1 MDLEEPRR
9 GPGAARP
16 TAAIEIF
23 ATQAARI
30 AMKVHGKAAS
40 AVVFDARPRW
50 YLCGSIQI
58 EDTVDLARLGSAAHR
73 PAVAMPTP
81 FRG

>member
-1 MDLEEPRR
+1 
-9 GPGAARP
+9 
-16 TAAIEIF
+16 
-23 ATQAARI
+23 
-30 AMKVHGKAAS
+30 MKVRGKAAS